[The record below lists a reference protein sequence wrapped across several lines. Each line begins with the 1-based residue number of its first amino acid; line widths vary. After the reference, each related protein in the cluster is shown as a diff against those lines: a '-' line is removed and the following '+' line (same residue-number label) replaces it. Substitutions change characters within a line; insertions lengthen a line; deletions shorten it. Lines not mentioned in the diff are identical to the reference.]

1 MRYQQM
7 RMQAEL
13 VKATK
18 ESSTGQVADVGL
30 ALGGRTAQ
38 SVTFQ
43 RDLDRLNV
51 IIDSNGLVA
60 ARLSSTQTSLGQL
73 SSVAQTFLSS
83 LTSATSGDS
92 SQSLTQSAGKTTI
105 QQLASILN
113 TSVNGEYLFAG
124 TNTDVKPINDFT
136 AAGSPAKAAFDA
148 SFVAKFGFTADDP
161 AAANITAAQMDD
173 FITNSVEPQFLG
185 SGWQTNMSNAT
196 DQQIVSRIALNET
209 TPTSTSA
216 NRDGNRKPALA
227 AGQAQN
233 QVLAFRRSPEFL
245 LIRSIDRQELERMT
259 QQLIRTLDAPEDI
272 QEALRE
278 GSEILGEMLRFM
290 DVFLLRIN
298 GRVPLIRLDLTTA
311 VEAQRLCQE
320 LRLLLPSTP
329 ERVRAAHRLIQTTKP
344 LGVRDPQALQ
354 LLKRWVRAER
364 GGRDAGAA
372 LEALGTHLD
381 RLSQRLEAAMN

>member
-1 MRYQQM
+1 MTSVSSAALTNAMRYQQM
-7 RMQAEL
+7 RMQADL

-18 ESSTGQVADVGL
+18 EQSTGQVADIGL

-105 QQLASILN
+105 QQLTSILN

-136 AAGSPAKAAFDA
+136 APGSPAKAAFDA
-148 SFVAKFGFTADDP
+148 SFVAKFGFTPDDP
-161 AAANITAAQMDD
+161 AAANITAAQMND
-173 FITNSVEPQFLG
+173 FMTNSVEPQFLG
-185 SGWQTNMSNAT
+185 AGWQTNMSNAT

-209 TPTSTSA
+209 TATSTGA
-216 NRDGNRKPALA
+216 NSDGIRKMAMAAAMVTSMMSSNMSQAAKDAIITRSQTLVGEALSGIAQVQSETGIVQKRVSDASDRMKTQVDLFERHIVDLVGVDPAA
-227 AGQAQN
+227 AATKVANLTQHIENSFA
-233 QVLAFRRSPEFL
+233 LTARL
-245 LIRSIDRQELERMT
+245 
-259 QQLIRTLDAPEDI
+259 QQL
-272 QEALRE
+272 
-278 GSEILGEMLRFM
+278 S
-290 DVFLLRIN
+290 LLN
-298 GRVPLIRLDLTTA
+298 YLT
-311 VEAQRLCQE
+311 
-320 LRLLLPSTP
+320 
-329 ERVRAAHRLIQTTKP
+329 
-344 LGVRDPQALQ
+344 
-354 LLKRWVRAER
+354 
-364 GGRDAGAA
+364 
-372 LEALGTHLD
+372 
-381 RLSQRLEAAMN
+381 